1 MLSTDDNYNADS
13 RAIEQ
18 KVKITFEG
26 MKPVEVFRNDY
37 LVSVSVLEEAHSQ
50 NNSTPFG
57 TVTSNE
63 VDIELLN
70 DQGIFTPSN
79 QSSPYYGKMKRG
91 VKIEPFIRPMTEE
104 GEEEYEWDPL
114 GVYYVTD
121 WSATV
126 TGLLATVTANDKL
139 YDLFTD
145 NVPDY
150 KVHEDVA
157 IKDFYKDILAL
168 LAVTGDIDDSLT
180 DTLDYA
186 YIVSAPKTL
195 LSDLGLAS
203 MVDCFCKHDGS
214 IKVQN
219 LKNIG
224 DVRAT
229 ITDSN
234 QIISASI
241 TQSIVQSYDGVAMQ
255 CHHIQESD
263 VNSVLSNTSVDI
275 PNGETKWENI
285 QFSQTPVY
293 RILYTMITGASD
305 AFVDID
311 KIYPTN
317 ISYTVDSADTDRED
331 CSVTFYGTYLEHNKE
346 DLSTEGENLLKVDNI
361 YVQDTEK
368 AIALRQ
374 HLIAYL
380 YNWLPILE
388 LEIRGNPKFELGD
401 IITAVSTRYNLNY
414 TGVVIK
420 QTFDYSSSGLT
431 GTLTLLNVDIL
442 KEVG

>member
-1 MLSTDDNYNADS
+1 MITSTDDNYNADS

-18 KVKITFEG
+18 KVRITFDGLE
-26 MKPVEVFRNDY
+26 PVEVFRNDY

-50 NNSTPFG
+50 SDSTPFG
-57 TVTSNE
+57 AVTSNE

-79 QSSPYYGKMKRG
+79 KNSPYYGKMKRG
-91 VKIEPFIRPMTEE
+91 VKIEPFIRPMTDT
-104 GEEEYEWDPL
+104 EEYEWDPL
-114 GVYYVTD
+114 GIYYVTD

-126 TGLLATVTANDKL
+126 TGLLATITANDKL

-150 KVHEDVA
+150 KVHTNIPLKE
-157 IKDFYKDILAL
+157 FYKDILSL
-168 LAVTGDIDDSLT
+168 LGVASNVDSSLT
-180 DTLDYA
+180 DILNYA

-195 LSDLGLAS
+195 LTELGLAS
-203 MVDCFCKHDGS
+203 IADCFCKHDGS
-214 IKVQN
+214 INVQN
-219 LKNIG
+219 LRNIG
-224 DVRAT
+224 EVRAT
-229 ITDSN
+229 INDSN

-241 TQSIVQSYDGVAMQ
+241 TQSVVQSYDGVSMQ

-263 VNSVLSNTSVDI
+263 VSSVLSNTSVNI
-275 PNGETKWENI
+275 PNGETEWENI

-293 RILYTMITGASD
+293 RILYAEVTGASN
-305 AFVDID
+305 AFVNIS

-317 ISYTVDSADTDRED
+317 ISYAVNSADTDQED
-331 CSVTFYGTYLEHNKE
+331 CSITLYGTYLEHNKE
-346 DLSTEGENLLKVDNI
+346 DLSTMGDNLVKIDNI

-368 AIALRQ
+368 AILLRQ
-374 HLIAYL
+374 HILAYL

-388 LEIRGNPKFELGD
+388 LEVRGNPKFELGD
-401 IITAVSTRYNLNY
+401 VITAESTRYNLNY
-414 TGVVIK
+414 TGIIIK

-431 GTLTLLNVDIL
+431 GTLTLLNTDIL
-442 KEVG
+442 KEVV